1 MHKSWKRGMT
11 VPTYTSFTCSG
22 REALFLFQ
30 IMNIPEAEVLFA
42 HLNDAALQG
51 EQARRTFEKIKT
63 DLIKDGV
70 IESEDNDITIHP
82 QVHQLLQSCKL
93 SSAVMKLHLKTSSSE
108 QRESSLTYG
117 FISGTTIVEWLWNP
131 ERDQVTLTSFESL
144 QDMLRIMGNR
154 IELPDSAEESIH
166 TPIQKHTLQ
175 QLLTLDNES
184 GIERVT
190 YALRQDLHIYSAAIH
205 ELTQAFVNVEKQGQ
219 FEVSTRGMQNKPQTI
234 YFIGSCAGNW
244 LFIEDKENERKEL
257 FTAFKITEE
266 ELIQSLFLLTTRS
279 LSILPA
285 V

>member
-1 MHKSWKRGMT
+1 M
-11 VPTYTSFTCSG
+11 PTYTSFTCSG

-51 EQARRTFEKIKT
+51 ERARRTFEKIKT

-93 SSAVMKLHLKTSSSE
+93 GSAVMKLHLKTSSSE